1 MKTFTAAIDDGG
13 GGWLDSTPGV
23 AMEYKVHVDAAKE
36 DCYWQY
42 VHKGAT
48 FYMSSQVLKGN
59 CHVPAIVLRTRISS
73 KQTTYNIVNSPE
85 KRGACI
91 DSADHGEDERSLN

>member
-1 MKTFTAAIDDGG
+1 MIQQNNVQTRFQQHQHQQAPPPQQIKHDAAYNPDAAIDDGG
-13 GGWLDSTPGV
+13 GGWLDSAPGV

-48 FYMSSQVLKGN
+48 FYMSSQVLKGKST
-59 CHVPAIVLRTRISS
+59 L
-73 KQTTYNIVNSPE
+73 
-85 KRGACI
+85 
-91 DSADHGEDERSLN
+91 SLKKG